1 MRDARGH
8 SLAEVL
14 VAACVLSVGL
24 AAVATA
30 LQYAAGAVDEGRA
43 ETAAVLLAEDRLELL
58 RSAALADWS
67 HGLLAPGITREAYG
81 AIAGAP
87 GFRRETTVSDR
98 GGPGCGDPAPTSVT
112 CKTARVAVSYRPAS
126 GGERRVE
133 LATVLAPRP

>member
-1 MRDARGH
+1 MRGARGH

-14 VAACVLSVGL
+14 VASCVLSVGL
-24 AAVATA
+24 AAVAAA
-30 LQYAAGAVDEGRA
+30 LQYAAGAVDAGRA

-67 HGLLAPGITREAYG
+67 HALLVPGTTREEYG
-81 AIAGAP
+81 AIDGAP
-87 GFRRETTVSDR
+87 AFRRETTVSDR
-98 GGPGCGDPAPTSVT
+98 GGPGCADAAPTSVT
-112 CKTARVAVSYRPAS
+112 CKTARVAVAYRPAS